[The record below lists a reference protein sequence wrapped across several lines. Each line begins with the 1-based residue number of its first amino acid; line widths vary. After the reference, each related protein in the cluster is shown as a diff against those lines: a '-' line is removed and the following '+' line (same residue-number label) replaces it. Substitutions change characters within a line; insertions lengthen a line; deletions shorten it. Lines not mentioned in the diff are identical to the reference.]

1 VPDDLRHQAEP
12 IEQVTCPFCASPD
25 SELVSLFGSQ
35 LLMSQRRCRACGSYF
50 EAVREDRWQE

>member
-1 VPDDLRHQAEP
+1 MSEDPRRAELDG
-12 IEQVTCPFCASPD
+12 QVRCPFCDSPD